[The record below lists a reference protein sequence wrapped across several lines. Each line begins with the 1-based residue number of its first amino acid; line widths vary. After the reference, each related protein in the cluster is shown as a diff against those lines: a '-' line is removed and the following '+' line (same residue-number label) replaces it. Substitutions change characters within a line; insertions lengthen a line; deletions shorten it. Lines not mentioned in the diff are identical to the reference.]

1 MQDFN
6 EQEMLFL
13 RENVVLEKVDG
24 EIAIK
29 LIRTDVE
36 IVDGYVDRAASA
48 GRVHG
53 RVVKAERVGRVTG
66 DVDRAASVRLVDGHV
81 GKVGSAGRVTG
92 RVGRAGSV
100 GWVDGHV
107 GKAASVSWVGS
118 LDRGVSVGSVGEESE
133 S

>member
-1 MQDFN
+1 MQDFD

-24 EIAIK
+24 KIVIT

-48 GRVHG
+48 GWVHG
-53 RVVKAERVGRVTG
+53 RVVKAESVRWVKGHVGK
-66 DVDRAASVRLVDGHV
+66 AQSVRLVEGHV
-81 GKVGSAGRVTG
+81 DK
-92 RVGRAGSV
+92 AGSV
-100 GWVDGHV
+100 RWVDGHV
-107 GKAASVSWVGS
+107 SRAASVGDVGY
-118 LDRGVSVGSVGEESE
+118 EESE

>member
-1 MQDFN
+1 MSLTKEEILAFV
-6 EQEMLFL
+6 E
-13 RENVVLEKVDG
+13 ENVVLEKVNG
-24 EIAIK
+24 KIVINV
-29 LIRTDVE
+29 IRTDVE

-53 RVVKAERVGRVTG
+53 
-66 DVDRAASVRLVDGHV
+66 HV

-92 RVGRAGSV
+92 RVSRAGSV

-118 LDRGVSVGSVGEESE
+118 LDRGVSVGSVIGWVSNEESE

>member
-53 RVVKAERVGRVTG
+53 
-66 DVDRAASVRLVDGHV
+66 HV

-92 RVGRAGSV
+92 RVSRAGSV

-118 LDRGVSVGSVGEESE
+118 LDRGVSVGRVARWVGLVDGHE
-133 S
+133 